1 MTDIPSPPEG
11 FFMFQRHDLKGL
23 WLGCFLGWLF
33 LAPAYLSAGEEAAE
47 AEKPAPPEDITVTVK
62 KVPWLFIG
70 CPAGTFQMGS
80 PAEEPLRGD
89 DEPLHEVT
97 ISEPFWIL
105 QTEVTQGQWK
115 SVMKKLPH
123 PYYYS
128 TYPVHPS
135 WNDAR
140 EFIDVL
146 NQGDYA
152 PEGLVFDLPTE
163 AEWEYAC
170 RAGTLGPW
178 GGAES
183 IAPVAWYQVNSGKA
197 LHAVATKAPNAW
209 KLYNTLGNV
218 AEWCSDWYGPLS
230 SDPAT
235 DPTGPAEGTMR
246 VLRGGSFLSTAG
258 RCRCAARWK
267 ASPDNNR
274 TDIGLRLVLRRGTK
288 PAPPAARPKPISV
301 TIDGI
306 VYKFLG
312 CPAGSFTMGT
322 PLGSYPRSVDEAE
335 HEVTFTSEFWLQE
348 TEVTRRL
355 WDAVMKQH
363 HNTEDG
369 GEYLPIDRISWEEAL
384 LFIDTLNSE
393 GVAPPGYRFD
403 FPTEAQWEYACRAGS
418 RLTET
423 ARKKIARQCWYQD
436 NSGGTPRQVKRRR
449 PNAWGFYDML
459 GNVSEWCR
467 DRLDTYPAGSV
478 VDPKGPSSGP
488 VRVHRG
494 GCARDTLSDCRAERR
509 AGLEAVKASPWVG
522 LRLALVK
529 DTAPPTQPAE
539 ATESAEGTESSAAAE
554 LPQPKTVTIVGVPYL
569 FIGCPAGEFQM
580 GSPED
585 EAGHTADQIQK
596 TVAIDQE
603 FWMLEIEVPQDL
615 WYNIMLTLP
624 SAHQQVA
631 SSSSTLTVEPP
642 LPVESVSWE
651 NCRQFIEELNS
662 SAYVP
667 TGFYFDLP
675 TEAQWEYACR
685 AGNSA
690 SVPDEELD
698 LIGWYRDNSEGATH
712 PSKEKKPNKWGFYD
726 MLGNVS
732 EWCLDSAEAGGSA
745 KVYRG
750 GSWGDFSR
758 DCRPAARKYLAPT
771 ARSVNIGLR
780 LVLNHETPAETE
792 EAK

>member
-1 MTDIPSPPEG
+1 
-11 FFMFQRHDLKGL
+11 
-23 WLGCFLGWLF
+23 
-33 LAPAYLSAGEEAAE
+33 
-47 AEKPAPPEDITVTVK
+47 
-62 KVPWLFIG
+62 
-70 CPAGTFQMGS
+70 
-80 PAEEPLRGD
+80 
-89 DEPLHEVT
+89 
-97 ISEPFWIL
+97 
-105 QTEVTQGQWK
+105 
-115 SVMKKLPH
+115 
-123 PYYYS
+123 
-128 TYPVHPS
+128 
-135 WNDAR
+135 
-140 EFIDVL
+140 
-146 NQGDYA
+146 
-152 PEGLVFDLPTE
+152 
-163 AEWEYAC
+163 
-170 RAGTLGPW
+170 
-178 GGAES
+178 
-183 IAPVAWYQVNSGKA
+183 
-197 LHAVATKAPNAW
+197 
-209 KLYNTLGNV
+209 
-218 AEWCSDWYGPLS
+218 
-230 SDPAT
+230 
-235 DPTGPAEGTMR
+235 
-246 VLRGGSFLSTAG
+246 
-258 RCRCAARWK
+258 
-267 ASPDNNR
+267 
-274 TDIGLRLVLRRGTK
+274 
-288 PAPPAARPKPISV
+288 
-301 TIDGI
+301 
-306 VYKFLG
+306 
-312 CPAGSFTMGT
+312 
-322 PLGSYPRSVDEAE
+322 
-335 HEVTFTSEFWLQE
+335 
-348 TEVTRRL
+348 
-355 WDAVMKQH
+355 
-363 HNTEDG
+363 
-369 GEYLPIDRISWEEAL
+369 
-384 LFIDTLNSE
+384 
-393 GVAPPGYRFD
+393 
-403 FPTEAQWEYACRAGS
+403 
-418 RLTET
+418 
-423 ARKKIARQCWYQD
+423 
-436 NSGGTPRQVKRRR
+436 
-449 PNAWGFYDML
+449 ML

-494 GCARDTLSDCRAERR
+494 GCARDTLADCRAERR

-529 DTAPPTQPAE
+529 DTAPPTQP
-539 ATESAEGTESSAAAE
+539 AEGTESSAAAE

-690 SVPDEELD
+690 SVQDEELD
-698 LIGWYRDNSEGATH
+698 LIGWYRDNSKGATH